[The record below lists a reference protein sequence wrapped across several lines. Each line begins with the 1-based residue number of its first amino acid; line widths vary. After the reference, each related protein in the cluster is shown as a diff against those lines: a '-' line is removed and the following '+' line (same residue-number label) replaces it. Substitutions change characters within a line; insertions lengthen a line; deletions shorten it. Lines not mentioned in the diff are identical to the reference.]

1 MQPTP
6 NRDMYGN
13 PSQAATASTF
23 MSKVYMWM
31 TIGILLTGFVAMNV
45 ATNET
50 LFTMILGNKIV
61 FYGLMIAEFALVIGL
76 SAAINRLSAFTATA
90 LFLLYA
96 TLNGATLSAIG
107 LIYTA
112 QSIQGAFFTTAFS
125 FAGLSAFGFFTKRDL
140 GPVGNFCSMGLFGLI
155 GMAILSIFFPS
166 LMGGVGGQVY
176 GLVGIVVF
184 AGLTAYDTQNIKNM
198 APNARDIEGS
208 KKGAIMGALKLY
220 LDFINLFL
228 FILRL
233 GGNRK

>member
-1 MQPTP
+1 M
-6 NRDMYGN
+6 
-13 PSQAATASTF
+13 AKIKTF
-23 MSKVYMWM
+23 VFLKLV
-31 TIGILLTGFVAMNV
+31 
-45 ATNET
+45 
-50 LFTMILGNKIV
+50 LGNKIV
-61 FYGLMIAEFALVIGL
+61 FYGLMIAQFALVIGL
-76 SAAINRLSAFTATA
+76 SSAINRLNAMTATA

-96 TLNGATLSAIG
+96 VLNGATLSIIG

-125 FAGLSAFGFFTKRDL
+125 FAGLSAFGLITKRDL
-140 GPVGNFCSMGLFGLI
+140 GPVGNFCTMGLFGLF

-166 LMGGVGGQVY
+166 LMGGVSGQVY

-184 AGLTAYDTQNIKNM
+184 AGLTAYDTQKIKQM
-198 APNARDIEGS
+198 APNSRDIEGT
-208 KKGAIMGALKLY
+208 KKGAILGALKLY

>member
-1 MQPTP
+1 MQPI

-13 PSQAATASTF
+13 PSQVNTASAF

-45 ATNET
+45 ATNQE
-50 LFTMILGNKIV
+50 LLNIIVGNKIV
-61 FYGLMIAEFALVIGL
+61 FYGLMIGEIALVIGL
-76 SAAINRLSAFTATA
+76 SAAINRLSSVTATA

-96 TLNGATLSAIG
+96 TLNGATLSVIG
-107 LIYTA
+107 LIYTSS
-112 QSIQGAFFTTAFS
+112 SIQSAFFTTAFS

-140 GPVGNFCSMGLFGLI
+140 GPVGNFCTMGLFGLV

-166 LMGGVGGQVY
+166 LMGGVAGQVY
-176 GLVGIVVF
+176 GLVGILVF
-184 AGLTAYDTQNIKNM
+184 AGLTAYDTQAIKQM
-198 APNARDIEGS
+198 APHARDIEGT

-228 FILRL
+228 MVLRL
-233 GGNRK
+233 GGNRR